1 MLQEWK
7 KNKLL
12 FRPSGELAW
21 MRTHAQVPTPFWTSD
36 RKLRIYFG
44 TRDAENRTSTVFLEV
59 DSRSPSEVLRVHN
72 DPVLPL
78 GALGCFDDVGV
89 MPGSLV
95 ATESKTYFFY
105 TGWNTSTTVPYR
117 LSIGLAISHDGGLT
131 FDRPFDGPILDR
143 TPREPYFCS
152 SPCVL
157 RDGGMWRMWYHSA
170 TEWLQVRG
178 RPEARYLVRYAESND
193 GFEWRRSGEIAVG
206 YASSDEAIARP
217 WVVKDETGY
226 RMWFSTRSIRDYRSV
241 QQQSYRMGY
250 AESTDGISWQ
260 RRDECAQLS
269 VSTTGW
275 DSEMIA
281 YPTVFDVENRRYVLY
296 NGNGFGASGFGIA
309 ELRNVA

>member
-1 MLQEWK
+1 MLQDWK
-7 KNKLL
+7 KHKLI

-21 MRTHAQVPTPFWTSD
+21 MRTHAQLPTPFWTSD

-44 TRDAENRTSTVFLEV
+44 TRDANNRTSTVFLEV
-59 DSRSPSEVLRVHN
+59 DPESPTEVLRVH
-72 DPVLPL
+72 DVPVLPL

-95 ATESKTYFFY
+95 AIESKTYFYY

-117 LSIGLAISHDGGLT
+117 LSIGLAISDDGGLT
-131 FDRPFDGPILDR
+131 FHRPFEGPILDR
-143 TPREPYFCS
+143 TPREPYFCN

-157 RDGGMWRMWYHSA
+157 FDGGIWRMWYNSA
-170 TEWLQVRG
+170 TEWLVVRG
-178 RPEARYLVRYAESND
+178 RPEPRYLFRYAESND
-193 GFEWRRSGEIAVG
+193 GFEWRRSSEIAVG
-206 YASSDEAIARP
+206 YTSPDEAIARP
-217 WVVKDETGY
+217 WVVKDESGY
-226 RMWFSTRSIRDYRSV
+226 RMWFSARSVRDYRSV

-260 RRDECAQLS
+260 RKDECVQLPL
-269 VSTTGW
+269 STTGW